1 MSQERSMTRIA
12 VNGAAGRMGRMVLA
26 GVLLDEGLKLV
37 AATDRPSHPNRG
49 ADAGQLC
56 GKWTTGIALDAP
68 RPGIY
73 DDADVVVDFSLAEG
87 ISELLGALGE
97 QALVMGTTGLS
108 PEQLAGVQAHGKR
121 APVVLA
127 SNFSTGVNLLMG
139 LVARAAQLLP
149 DYDVEIV
156 EMHHRHKRDAP
167 SGTALSLGQA
177 VATGRGEVFDSHA
190 VYGRHGMLGPREP
203 SQIGLHA
210 LRGGDIAG
218 EHTVYL
224 AGAGERLV
232 LGHLSTSREA
242 FAAGALRAARW
253 VVARPPGLYDM
264 VDVLGLRA

>member
-1 MSQERSMTRIA
+1 MSPERSMTRIA

-73 DDADVVVDFSLAEG
+73 ADADVVVDFSLAEG
-87 ISELLGALGE
+87 SSELLGALEG

-108 PEQLAGVQAHGKR
+108 PEQLAGVQAHGQR

-177 VATGRGEVFDSHA
+177 VAQGRGEVFDSHA

-242 FAAGALRAARW
+242 FATGALRAARW

-264 VDVLGLRA
+264 VDVLGLRS